1 MLSHVPETS
10 VYALRT
16 DKIRAALARKSRSL
30 SPDVA
35 SRTSLLC
42 DVLSRPTDKATE
54 NGNLIN

>member
-1 MLSHVPETS
+1 MLSHVPTTS

-16 DKIRAALARKSRSL
+16 DKIRITLARESHSL
-30 SPDVA
+30 GPDVA

-54 NGNLIN
+54 NGNLTN